1 MRYSYQAGY
10 QATKALLDKG
20 CRFTAIF
27 ATADVMAAQAKNL
40 SDQQIADLA
49 AYYASVPGSLRDLQN
64 AN

>member
-1 MRYSYQAGY
+1 
-10 QATKALLDKG
+10 
-20 CRFTAIF
+20 
-27 ATADVMAAQAKNL
+27 MAAQAKNL